1 MKHATLRATV
11 RRSLAVVA
19 ALGCCVATA
28 AELHVFAPNAV
39 KEPLEIIVAR
49 FEKSSGHR
57 VVLRW
62 AGIEAITKRVGDGET
77 ADVVVN
83 AAQNIEK
90 LTADG
95 KLVDGSRT
103 DFARSA
109 IGVAIPE
116 SLPRPDIASVDGLKQ
131 ALLAAKSVAISSGT
145 SGRYL
150 LKMFDRLAIRQQIEA
165 KLVQPPSGAQI
176 GEIIARGEAEL
187 GFQQVSELVHVPG
200 IRYLGPLPPEIQNY
214 TVYSAAIHRQA
225 LQPGVAKSFLGAL
238 REAEAATAIGQS
250 GMEPVR

>member
-1 MKHATLRATV
+1 MKI
-11 RRSLAVVA
+11 A
-19 ALGCCVATA
+19 ALLSAARRYLPALAAVACSLTSG

-39 KEPLEIIVAR
+39 KESLGEVVVR
-49 FEKSSGHR
+49 FEKSSGHK

-62 AGIEAITKRVGDGET
+62 AGTEAITKRVGEGET
-77 ADVVVN
+77 VDVVIN

-95 KLVDGSRT
+95 KLADGTRT

-116 SLPRPDIASVDGLKQ
+116 SLPKPDIASVDGLKQ
-131 ALLAAKSVAISSGT
+131 ALLSAKSIVISSGT

-150 LKMFDRLAIRQQIEA
+150 LDLFDRLAIREQINA
-165 KLVQPPSGAQI
+165 KLMQPPSGAQV
-176 GEIIARGEAEL
+176 GEIIARGDAEL

-200 IRYLGPLPPEIQNY
+200 IRYIGPLPAEIQNY
-214 TVYSAAIHRQA
+214 TVYSGAMHRQA
-225 LQPGVAKSFLGAL
+225 AQP
-238 REAEAATAIGQS
+238 EAAKTFLRVLGEPDVAAAISRS

>member
-1 MKHATLRATV
+1 MKIAVLLSDV
-11 RRSLAVVA
+11 RRSLPVLA
-19 ALGCCVATA
+19 AFVCSLASA
-28 AELHVFAPNAV
+28 ADLHVFAPNAV
-39 KEPLEIIVAR
+39 KESLQEVVAR
-49 FEKSSGHR
+49 FEKSSGHK

-62 AGIEAITKRVGDGET
+62 AGTEAITKRVDEGET
-77 ADVVVN
+77 AHVVIN
-83 AAQNIEK
+83 AVQNIDK

-95 KLVDGSRT
+95 KLADGTGT

-116 SLPRPDIASVDGLKQ
+116 SPPKPDIASVDGLKQ
-131 ALLAAKSVAISSGT
+131 ALLSARSIVISSGT

-150 LKMFDRLAIRQQIEA
+150 LDLFDRLAIREQINA
-165 KLVQPPSGAQI
+165 KLMQPPSGAQV

-200 IRYLGPLPPEIQNY
+200 IRYLGPLPAAIQNY
-214 TVYSAAIHRQA
+214 TVYSGAMHRQA
-225 LQPGVAKSFLGAL
+225 AQPEAARSFLRAL
-238 REAEAATAIGQS
+238 REPDVAAAISRS